1 MESRLAVLSK
11 GPTDHARQNEPPFVR
26 GGGETPR
33 IMQLSL
39 KDRRVELEMLLVI
52 WRISWWMERCVCANG
67 ATPPGRAWMR
77 LIFQRGLILLRN

>member
-11 GPTDHARQNEPPFVR
+11 GPTDHVRQNEPPFVR

-39 KDRRVELEMLLVI
+39 KDRRVELEMFVVI
-52 WRISWWMERCVCANG
+52 HLENHVMVDREVCVCERSNSPG
-67 ATPPGRAWMR
+67 AMH
-77 LIFQRGLILLRN
+77 LVFLRG